1 MQRIYKLLMVPI
13 TKDSSSFIENH
24 EHGKKLLVVHA
35 AVVVCVRAPFP
46 EAESNPSHQIDL
58 EPGPVLHSHSHDR
71 PLRRPF
77 DS

>member
-1 MQRIYKLLMVPI
+1 MVPI

-46 EAESNPSHQIDL
+46 EASPESNPSHQIDL

-71 PLRRPF
+71 PLRSKF